1 MTPLCRCGNR
11 GLRRTKPLPKVT
23 QLLRRVWNS
32 GIGPAAVLTLF
43 LGCVPGNK
51 ISGMQYIQ
59 QILKAVLCEVGE
71 GSWPRVPRAA
81 PPLWRAG
88 QGLSQVPCPHL
99 FCCVSPLMLVP
110 GSLL

>member
-32 GIGPAAVLTLF
+32 SIGPAAMLTLF
-43 LGCVPGNK
+43 LGCVPRNK

-71 GSWPRVPRAA
+71 GSWPRVLQAA

-88 QGLSQVPCPHL
+88 
-99 FCCVSPLMLVP
+99 
-110 GSLL
+110 